1 MRSNTRR
8 ETRRPSR
15 KNYSITW
22 QDDRGVAQSS
32 AARCVDMSNSGAGI
46 RCRHEIPVGTA
57 VYIQAEDSHPAGYAV
72 VRHCTP
78 AEGNFILGLEFNEET
93 KKTVAV
99 PPDYYE
105 FLQISPNAE
114 SETIHRV
121 YRFLAGRYH
130 PDNPDTGDPES
141 FLKLNDA
148 FHVLSDPQRRKEYD
162 EIRRGKPVGQLP
174 EFESVDFMDG
184 IEGETNRRLAVLAVL
199 YRRCRT
205 NVADPRVALPI
216 LEKLMG
222 FPREYLD
229 FTTWYLRTKR
239 YINREDN
246 SDFSLTVLGVDYV
259 ESNYSTLPVLRKL
272 LDAGNS
278 FASRTGPEENETE
291 KTAARN
297 PGAFILGGG
306 RAKSGESD

>member
-1 MRSNTRR
+1 MKKPKRQSQCRLTIMSSFRLVPMPSLRRSIAYTVF
-8 ETRRPSR
+8 
-15 KNYSITW
+15 W
-22 QDDRGVAQSS
+22 LVAT
-32 AARCVDMSNSGAGI
+32 
-46 RCRHEIPVGTA
+46 IPT
-57 VYIQAEDSHPAGYAV
+57 
-72 VRHCTP
+72 
-78 AEGNFILGLEFNEET
+78 
-93 KKTVAV
+93 
-99 PPDYYE
+99 
-105 FLQISPNAE
+105 
-114 SETIHRV
+114 
-121 YRFLAGRYH
+121 
-130 PDNPDTGDPES
+130 NPDTGDPES

-205 NVADPRVALPI
+205 NVADPKVALPI

-246 SDFSLTVLGVDYV
+246 SDFSLTVLGVGLRGV
-259 ESNYSTLPVLRKL
+259 ELFYL
-272 LDAGNS
+272 
-278 FASRTGPEENETE
+278 SRFT
-291 KTAARN
+291 
-297 PGAFILGGG
+297 
-306 RAKSGESD
+306 